1 MRMTANPEFDAER
14 YCSETVADEEET
26 VERCAFCGAPMG
38 ITNGDKMIPV
48 GSNSIY
54 HGIEF
59 LPICG
64 DCVANMEDYT
74 E

>member
-14 YCSETVADEEET
+14 YCSEVKEEKEEPE
-26 VERCAFCGAPMG
+26 VRCAFCGCPMG
-38 ITNGDKMIPV
+38 VVVGDKIVPIKR
-48 GSNSIY
+48 NSRF